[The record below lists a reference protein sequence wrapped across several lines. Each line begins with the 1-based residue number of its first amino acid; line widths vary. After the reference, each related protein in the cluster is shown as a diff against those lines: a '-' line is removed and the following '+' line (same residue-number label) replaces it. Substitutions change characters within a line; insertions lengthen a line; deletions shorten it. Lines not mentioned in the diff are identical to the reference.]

1 MATKAHRHSRRSR
14 RPGRVGRKRN
24 AQWLLVL
31 IAQTLATILTVIV
44 ERWLGLTTSGGR

>member
-1 MATKAHRHSRRSR
+1 MTTKAHRRSRRSQR
-14 RPGRVGRKRN
+14 LGRVGRKCS